1 MGWVCDRPIK
11 PITLV
16 LAFWHQLW
24 LPSHNCFS
32 LKVLFIR
39 SLESTC
45 YVKLSKCKESYN
57 LKKSEVSG
65 MPQNCRWASL
75 NEWKL
80 VIVVYLP
87 LLESRHEKQLL
98 VIGQTAQLLSC
109 WCMKHRWSGYLAMF
123 VTSFIVILKS
133 TRITC
138 WLCEWSPVSRTYWHW
153 PAYFIQ
159 SAQITNSTAR
169 VLLQQWYNTL
179 CFLYVFW
186 QLNSRTMYF
195 KFLDDEMSLLSP
207 GADF

>member
-1 MGWVCDRPIK
+1 MSWC
-11 PITLV
+11 
-16 LAFWHQLW
+16 LATRCG
-24 LPSHNCFS
+24 LPSREWVGCVTVQSNQLHWHLPSSISCGYFRTTVF
-32 LKVLFIR
+32 LLGFIYML
-39 SLESTC
+39 SGKYC

-57 LKKSEVSG
+57 LKKSEVSE

-87 LLESRHEKQLL
+87 LLKSRHEKQLL

-169 VLLQQWYNTL
+169 VLSQQWYNTL
-179 CFLYVFW
+179 CFL
-186 QLNSRTMYF
+186 
-195 KFLDDEMSLLSP
+195 
-207 GADF
+207 